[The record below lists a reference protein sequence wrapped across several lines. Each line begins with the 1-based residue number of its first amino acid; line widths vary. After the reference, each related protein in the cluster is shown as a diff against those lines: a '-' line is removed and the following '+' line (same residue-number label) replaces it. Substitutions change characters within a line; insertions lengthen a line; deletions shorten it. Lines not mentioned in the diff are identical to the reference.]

1 MTSQSCGCRCSASVC
16 VSGSYLAS
24 GSWNSSQKSEQEE
37 RLNAEHIVGGAQE
50 EIHTS
55 GMSLLLF
62 ATGNILCTLFF
73 SPPRSSP
80 SLLRSFRQWGTD
92 GARQGVKAHLVF
104 IHRESER
111 QREQKENR
119 HEKTERV
126 KKSGN
131 VSWSLSIIVCLSWDL
146 NRLS

>member
-1 MTSQSCGCRCSASVC
+1 LTDDILILWLQVFGECVCVC

-24 GSWNSSQKSEQEE
+24 GSWNGSLNRAE
-37 RLNAEHIVGGAQE
+37 RIVGGAQE

-62 ATGNILCTLFF
+62 ATGNILCTLF
-73 SPPRSSP
+73 SSRPRSSP

-92 GARQGVKAHLVF
+92 GARRGVKAHLVF

-111 QREQKENR
+111 QHEQKANR

-126 KKSGN
+126 KKSGC
-131 VSWSLSIIVCLSWDL
+131 VSWSLSIIVYLSWDL
-146 NRLS
+146 SRL